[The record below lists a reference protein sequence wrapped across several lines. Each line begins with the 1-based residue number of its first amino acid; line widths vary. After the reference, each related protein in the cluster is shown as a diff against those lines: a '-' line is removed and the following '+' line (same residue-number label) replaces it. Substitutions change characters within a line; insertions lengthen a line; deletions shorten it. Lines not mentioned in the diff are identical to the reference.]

1 MSGGGTTGVLPTSTA
16 SVAPGNTFSVPPGQ
30 TVSVGVSFSGT
41 DQATFSWSNLNNGTF
56 YDAGTL
62 INLNRSFI
70 ISATESYRAANVNTA
85 VSAALCEKLIGRQ
98 IDDIV
103 YHLRYVGNQDRF
115 QNTRLDFWVETGYP
129 DGEIVRLLLTVVIN
143 SLDGMDLIFDYAR
156 DQMILAMRNLG
167 QVTDP
172 DVLIDN
178 LTPLCADVESSLT
191 TFSSISKDIMRYGPG
206 YVVETKQRT

>member
-1 MSGGGTTGVLPTSTA
+1 MNVSNTDNIAIGMYVSSGRAYPEGTKVVSIDSDTQITLSRAALANSAGGGGVPAGNTPLSGGGTTGVLPTSTA

-103 YHLRYVGNQDRF
+103 YHLRYGGNQRLV

-129 DGEIVRLLLTVVIN
+129 DGEIRKICLLYT
-143 SLDGMDLIFDYAR
+143 SPSPRDGLLSRM
-156 DQMILAMRNLG
+156 
-167 QVTDP
+167 P
-172 DVLIDN
+172 
-178 LTPLCADVESSLT
+178 SSA
-191 TFSSISKDIMRYGPG
+191 
-206 YVVETKQRT
+206 

>member
-1 MSGGGTTGVLPTSTA
+1 MLHFG
-16 SVAPGNTFSVPPGQ
+16 
-30 TVSVGVSFSGT
+30 
-41 DQATFSWSNLNNGTF
+41 
-56 YDAGTL
+56 
-62 INLNRSFI
+62 R
-70 ISATESYRAANVNTA
+70 
-85 VSAALCEKLIGRQ
+85 KLIGRQ

-103 YHLRYVGNQDRF
+103 YHLRYGGNQRLV

-129 DGEIVRLLLTVVIN
+129 DGEIRKITADGGIN

-178 LTPLCADVESSLT
+178 LTPLCADVEK
-191 TFSSISKDIMRYGPG
+191 FSHDFL
-206 YVVETKQRT
+206 